1 MSSFTIYKCPV
12 CQKQLVKVDNSYR
25 CNEKHTYDIA
35 KEGYVNL
42 LLANQMKSKE
52 PGDSKAMMIARSNFL
67 NKGYFEKLVDNIS
80 KTLHNYFDLAQ
91 QNDYVVFDAGCG
103 EGYYTDGIFKE
114 IVKETEV
121 PRIWGMDISK
131 EAVRF
136 AAKRNKNIGFCV
148 GSIFHLPIL
157 DNSVDCIINIFAP
170 FKEEEFQR
178 ILKENGIII
187 KVTPGAQHLMGLK
200 NALYDN
206 PYENDERMP
215 EISCFEIVK
224 SINLK
229 YEIQIDNSEDIINML
244 KMTPYFWN
252 TNISRV
258 NDFIENTSELETE
271 LDFIISIL
279 QMKK

>member
-157 DNSVDCIINIFAP
+157 DNSVDCIVNIFAP

-224 SINLK
+224 SINVK

-271 LDFIISIL
+271 LDFIISVL

>member
-114 IVKETEV
+114 LVKETEV

-157 DNSVDCIINIFAP
+157 DNSVDCIVNIFAP

>member
-1 MSSFTIYKCPV
+1 MYNFTIYKCPV
-12 CQKQLVKVDNSYR
+12 CDKQLVQRDNSYR
-25 CNEKHTYDIA
+25 CSGKHTYDIA

-52 PGDSKAMMIARSNFL
+52 PGDSKEMMVARSNFL

-80 KTLHNYFDLAQ
+80 ITLLSNFDIAQ

-103 EGYYTDGIFKE
+103 EGYYTDRIYKD
-114 IVKETEV
+114 IAKETEI
-121 PRIWGMDISK
+121 PRVWGMDISK
-131 EAVRF
+131 EAVKS

-157 DNSVDCIINIFAP
+157 DNSVDCIVNVFAP

-178 ILKENGIII
+178 VLKENGIII

-206 PYENDERMP
+206 PYVNDGEMP
-215 EISCFEIVK
+215 EISRFEIVE
-224 SINLK
+224 STSLK
-229 YEIQIDNSEDIINML
+229 YGIQTLVE
-244 KMTPYFWN
+244 
-252 TNISRV
+252 
-258 NDFIENTSELETE
+258 
-271 LDFIISIL
+271 
-279 QMKK
+279 

>member
-114 IVKETEV
+114 LVKETEV

-157 DNSVDCIINIFAP
+157 DNSVDCIVNIFAP

-224 SINLK
+224 SINVK

-271 LDFIISIL
+271 LDFIISVL

>member
-52 PGDSKAMMIARSNFL
+52 PGDSKEMMIARSNFL
-67 NKGYFEKLVDNIS
+67 NKGYFEKLVDNIG

-91 QNDYVVFDAGCG
+91 QNNYVVFDAGCG

-114 IVKETEV
+114 LVKETEV

-157 DNSVDCIINIFAP
+157 DNSVDCIVNIFAP

-224 SINLK
+224 SINVK

-271 LDFIISIL
+271 LDFIISVL